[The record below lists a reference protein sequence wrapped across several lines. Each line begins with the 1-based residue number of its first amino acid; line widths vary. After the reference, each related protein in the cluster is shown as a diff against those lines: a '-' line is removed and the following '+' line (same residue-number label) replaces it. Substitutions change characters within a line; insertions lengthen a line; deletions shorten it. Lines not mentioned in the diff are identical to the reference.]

1 MFVWRIAMNGL
12 LSVMMTDTFDAFWTN
27 AQNIFANFKW
37 TDAVDIILLGALFY
51 FVAGFFKTRK
61 AGTLIFGI
69 IVLFLIYLISVFFEF
84 SGVEFILSGLFQIG
98 VIAIVIIF
106 QPELRDMLET
116 MGSGSLKGIRG
127 FGDQSRKKQAQYK
140 AIDNICKAVHIMSA
154 ERTGALIA
162 ISRTTQLDEV
172 LHSGTTINA
181 DVSDSLIRNLFY
193 NKAPLHDGALVIDG
207 EKIVAAACILPLPK
221 HTFVDSEL
229 GTRHRAAV
237 GLSEVSDAVI
247 IVVSEETGAISVAK
261 ESELIRNLTED
272 SLRKLLVKELVRDKQ
287 GQE

>member
-1 MFVWRIAMNGL
+1 
-12 LSVMMTDTFDAFWTN
+12 
-27 AQNIFANFKW
+27 
-37 TDAVDIILLGALFY
+37 
-51 FVAGFFKTRK
+51 
-61 AGTLIFGI
+61 
-69 IVLFLIYLISVFFEF
+69 
-84 SGVEFILSGLFQIG
+84 
-98 VIAIVIIF
+98 
-106 QPELRDMLET
+106 
-116 MGSGSLKGIRG
+116 
-127 FGDQSRKKQAQYK
+127 
-140 AIDNICKAVHIMSA
+140 MSA